1 MLKDMNKITEKTEYL
16 SQHCPMSYVICDSE
30 VETLSRCHEKPKEL
44 ITMSVRDVLK
54 VRKKLG
60 LQMTEDFQPILDD
73 FNVIFIAAQ
82 LDMQDMEE
90 NGHCQN
96 IKKEENPVDYKIAEL
111 SNIWAKQL

>member
-1 MLKDMNKITEKTEYL
+1 
-16 SQHCPMSYVICDSE
+16 MSYVICDSE
-30 VETLSRCHEKPKEL
+30 GETLSWCHEKPKEL

-54 VRKKLG
+54 LRKKLG

-82 LDMQDMEE
+82 LDMQDVEE
-90 NGHCQN
+90 NDPCQN

-111 SNIWAKQL
+111 SNIWAKQW